1 MTSVAHVGVCG
12 LDGFS
17 AMSEARVELSTG
29 QT

>member
-1 MTSVAHVGVCG
+1 MTLVVHVGVCG